1 MLSEEELSDAML
13 LIWANKQD
21 LPNAMPMTEI
31 ADRLELHGIRNRKW
45 YLQPASAIT
54 GSGLYEGL
62 DWLWEQRMSSHP
74 SPYHGLPP
82 QQWSPAVHGST
93 SREFKRGVVSVV
105 VSLTISG
112 RILPFGAVHPMCGLM
127 FHQLGELEATGS
139 LWGGHGADHDT
150 PRSKCV
156 IL

>member
-1 MLSEEELSDAML
+1 MLSEEELSGAMM

-21 LPNAMPMTEI
+21 LANAMPITEI

-45 YLQPASAIT
+45 YLQPACAIT
-54 GSGLYEGL
+54 GDGLHEGL
-62 DWLWEQRMSSHP
+62 DWLWEQRMSSQA

-82 QQWSPAVHGST
+82 QQWSPAAHGST
-93 SREFKRGVVSVV
+93 STRFKRGVASVV

-112 RILPFGAVHPMCGLM
+112 RILPFDADHPMCGLM
-127 FHQLGELEATGS
+127 FHQLGKLEAAGS
-139 LWGGHGADHDT
+139 LWGGHGADHEAL
-150 PRSKCV
+150 RSKCV